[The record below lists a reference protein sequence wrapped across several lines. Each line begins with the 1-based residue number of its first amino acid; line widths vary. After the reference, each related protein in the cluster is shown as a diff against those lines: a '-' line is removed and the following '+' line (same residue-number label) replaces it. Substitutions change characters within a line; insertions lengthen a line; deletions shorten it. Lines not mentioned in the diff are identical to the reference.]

1 LYVTNRARRANL
13 RCSGCGKSIAK
24 GDMTM
29 FVLEFG
35 RMKDCYCPACADV
48 EDKEDIQP
56 YSAESFDNPLD
67 K

>member
-1 LYVTNRARRANL
+1 
-13 RCSGCGKSIAK
+13 
-24 GDMTM
+24 M